1 MDYFSSGLNPSTIVV
16 SGVST
21 TNEFAANFKE
31 QQEPRVVQLS
41 KKEQKEGNED
51 YFDNVM
57 EKSEVAGN
65 TTSSLLQKSVVSA
78 FPAFTMT

>member
-1 MDYFSSGLNPSTIVV
+1 MDYFSSGLNPSTIIV

-21 TNEFAANFKE
+21 TNEFADNFKE
-31 QQEPRVVQLS
+31 LQEPRVVQLS

-57 EKSEVAGN
+57 KKSEVASN
-65 TTSSLLQKSVVSA
+65 TTSLLQKSVVSA